1 MSFRGKWTKDCFELL
16 LSTFT
21 KLYAVTSYTLSLCD
35 MTCNNTVITIISSIN
50 LYDKAHHLTN
60 VSSFTF
66 LTRRSRQALDRK
78 QEKLNILFG
87 HDRCKLVVKCYS
99 CCPAYLQ
106 TNWAWRSGES
116 SGSFVSLLAKQALL
130 TSGTRL
136 TICTLKRHHS
146 QERQMLVWLMGS
158 QLQQVRY

>member
-1 MSFRGKWTKDCFELL
+1 ML

-21 KLYAVTSYTLSLCD
+21 TLYAVKSYTLSLCD
-35 MTCNNTVITIISSIN
+35 MTCNNTVITIIWSKN
-50 LYDKAHHLTN
+50 LYNKAHHLTN

-66 LTRRSRQALDRK
+66 LTRRSRQALDKK

-87 HDRCKLVVKCYS
+87 HDRCKLVVYS
-99 CCPAYLQ
+99 CCPAHLQ

-116 SGSFVSLLAKQALL
+116 SGSFVSLLAKQTLL

-136 TICTLKRHHS
+136 TICALKRDHS
-146 QERQMLVWLMGS
+146 QERQMSVWLTGS